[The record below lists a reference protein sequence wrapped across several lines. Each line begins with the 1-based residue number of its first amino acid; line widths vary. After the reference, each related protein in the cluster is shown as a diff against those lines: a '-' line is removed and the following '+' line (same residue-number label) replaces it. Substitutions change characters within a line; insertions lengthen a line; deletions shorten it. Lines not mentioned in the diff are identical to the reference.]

1 MGKFPIESAH
11 FAIPSYGAHML
22 REIAILLRYSES
34 MVEKPFAQLTVT
46 WKFYENDFGKLIC
59 LIDFKA
65 CDDNF

>member
-34 MVEKPFAQLTVT
+34 MAIAMELKKRLFRKVKGTVT
-46 WKFYENDFGKLIC
+46 QQK
-59 LIDFKA
+59 IDLYVFDK
-65 CDDNF
+65 